1 MELDLDGPLMWYSW
15 SSYADFTAWHDATC
29 AALGIPHPNRNAAT
43 GEIDYDAQWTTAYT
57 EVTEVVA
64 DDWRAFVEDDIA
76 AQFPDDL
83 GAPSQ
88 PPPAQQ
94 LP

>member
-43 GEIDYDAQWTTAYT
+43 GEIDYGAQWTTAYT

-76 AQFPDDL
+76 AQFPNDL
-83 GAPSQ
+83 GTPSQ